1 MRPEYSLSAWEQ
13 EGFTEDFAR
22 LWAELGLSPSE
33 AQSFDE
39 AGFSVE
45 EARPWVE
52 VGFKNAKRCKKW
64 REAGF

>member
-22 LWAELGLSPSE
+22 LWAGLGLSPSG
-33 AQSFDE
+33 ALSFYE

-52 VGFKNAKRCKKW
+52 VGFRNTKICK
-64 REAGF
+64 G